1 MSLAADARAAVREHP
16 FLLDALRADVVN
28 YTAAADFL
36 GLDGEREAV
45 ATALR
50 RFAEELDDH
59 ETESR
64 TARVTMQ
71 SGVALVDADSDVSAS
86 GGSDELLAV
95 VGDRAIV
102 ANAGSQTAVL
112 ATGDVDT
119 AGFVAVLDALDV
131 AEISVHAASVASETL
146 LVVVGRRDG
155 ASAVRAVEDALSS
168 VPV

>member
-1 MSLAADARAAVREHP
+1 MTLAADARAAARDHP

-36 GLDGEREAV
+36 GLDGERDAV

-50 RFAEELDDH
+50 RFAEEVDDY
-59 ETESR
+59 ETERR

-71 SGVALVDADSDVSAS
+71 SGIGLVDADGESDAAS
-86 GGSDELLAV
+86 DDHLAV
-95 VGDRAIV
+95 VGGNALV
-102 ANAGSQTAVL
+102 ADAGNLTAVL
-112 ATGDVDT
+112 ATGDVD
-119 AGFVAVLDALDV
+119 AAELVAVLRALAV
-131 AEISVHAASVASETL
+131 AEIDVEAAAVGSETL

-155 ASAVRAVEDALSS
+155 GRTVRTVEDALSS